1 MQVLLAV
8 LAGIAVLTLVVLAL
22 SLRIVKRY
30 EEGVLFRLGRVVG
43 LKKPGLNR
51 IVPVI
56 DVLRR
61 VSMRIVTMPI
71 QSRGITTRDHDT
83 VDVYAVAYY
92 RTFGATKAVVAL
104 QNGAAH

>member
-22 SLRIVKRY
+22 SLRIVQQY

-43 LKKPGLNR
+43 LKKPGLVR

-61 VSMRIVTMPI
+61 VSLRIVTLTFLNAA
-71 QSRGITTRDHDT
+71 SWLWTTC
-83 VDVYAVAYY
+83 AVFSA
-92 RTFGATKAVVAL
+92 GV
-104 QNGAAH
+104 